1 MSSQT
6 GKQFDGNQLWHTD
19 SSFKPIPAK
28 YAVLSA
34 REAPDAGGET
44 EFASARAAFAGKGG
58 NNLPLCGYRETPDC
72 ARVVTV
78 SRSAAGEL

>member
-44 EFASARAAFAGKGG
+44 EFASARAAFAGKGATIAR
-58 NNLPLCGYRETPDC
+58 CGARETPDC

>member
-44 EFASARAAFAGKGG
+44 QFASARAAFAGERP
-58 NNLPLCGYRETPDC
+58 NSLTWLWHHSPVDT
-72 ARVVTV
+72 
-78 SRSAAGEL
+78 

>member
-44 EFASARAAFAGKGG
+44 QFASARAAFAGKG
-58 NNLPLCGYRETPDC
+58 NNRPLGARETPDC